1 MPQEELLI
9 AEDFAPPSVATL
21 QIAEAFPTPTES
33 LTSDSKEI
41 YHETAAETAS
51 TTTADYKVVEAE
63 PVEPAVT
70 GGQQSLERQT
80 KRKMSGSSPASR
92 TSGHSSHRSRS
103 RSRSKERLLSKL
115 AHSGDIKIT
124 TDEEDDIAGLKLCLC
139 LGCVCVVYLDQQM
152 GAPHTI
158 RWSKSCFSSFF
169 PFVIE
174 RNGKTCLRAEQKDFH
189 QRRVCGAPVC

>member
-21 QIAEAFPTPTES
+21 QIAQAFQTPTES

-41 YHETAAETAS
+41 YHETPTETAS

-63 PVEPAVT
+63 PVEPEGT

-124 TDEEDDIAGLKLCLC
+124 TDEEDDIAGLRLSL
-139 LGCVCVVYLDQQM
+139 LPFFGCVCVLCIL
-152 GAPHTI
+152 TSE
-158 RWSKSCFSSFF
+158 RCSSCHSLVEIMFFFLFS
-169 PFVIE
+169 VCDKK
-174 RNGKTCLRAEQKDFH
+174 RGKNLF
-189 QRRVCGAPVC
+189 